1 MYRVI
6 INDYPIAVGIENAQI
21 LNVPPI
27 QGGPTLTIFAI
38 TRFLIIEKILRLAK
52 KRHTLWSYKPIPLF
66 YLLSIG
72 LRVKRR

>member
-27 QGGPTLTIFAI
+27 YRWGIVYAHARNRDLQLNKIAEMLYTKL
-38 TRFLIIEKILRLAK
+38 FLI
-52 KRHTLWSYKPIPLF
+52 F
-66 YLLSIG
+66 FLLINKTVTV
-72 LRVKRR
+72 LLVF

>member
-27 QGGPTLTIFAI
+27 LKKNPLLAVN
-38 TRFLIIEKILRLAK
+38 RFSNKLEF
-52 KRHTLWSYKPIPLF
+52 HQY
-66 YLLSIG
+66 
-72 LRVKRR
+72 